1 MIDLKMKQWVTNQNG
16 LDQLELMEVPA
27 PERLGDDEVFVK
39 INAVSLNYR
48 DTEGE
53 LRRLHPNPG
62 QCDLILA
69 THTGYQSA
77 WVSTATTGVL
87 SKESL

>member
-1 MIDLKMKQWVTNQNG
+1 MIDLKMKQWVTTQDG
-16 LDQLELMEVPA
+16 LDQLKLVEVPA

-53 LRRLHPNPG
+53 LKRLYLNTIP
-62 QCDLILA
+62 
-69 THTGYQSA
+69 
-77 WVSTATTGVL
+77 
-87 SKESL
+87 

>member
-1 MIDLKMKQWVTNQNG
+1 MTFWIIVAYKLKPADHSLALLMIDLKMKQWVTTQDG
-16 LDQLELMEVPA
+16 LDQLKLVEVPA

-53 LRRLHPNPG
+53 LKRLYLNTIP
-62 QCDLILA
+62 
-69 THTGYQSA
+69 
-77 WVSTATTGVL
+77 
-87 SKESL
+87 

>member
-1 MIDLKMKQWVTNQNG
+1 MIDLKMKQWVTTQNG

-53 LRRLHPNPG
+53 LQKIAP
-62 QCDLILA
+62 
-69 THTGYQSA
+69 
-77 WVSTATTGVL
+77 
-87 SKESL
+87 ESRSV